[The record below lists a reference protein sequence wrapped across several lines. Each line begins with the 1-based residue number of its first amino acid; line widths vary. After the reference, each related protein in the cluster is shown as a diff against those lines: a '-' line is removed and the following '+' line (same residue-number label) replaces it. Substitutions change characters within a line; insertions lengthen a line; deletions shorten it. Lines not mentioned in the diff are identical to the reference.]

1 MQVQWGVAPGAPVQ
15 GLIGIAAARATSGDS
30 IMSNDVR
37 FFAGIDW
44 ATETHQVCLIEAEG
58 GKIIGERA
66 FAHGG
71 EGLAELCDHGADCPF
86 LDLKPRES
94 P

>member
-1 MQVQWGVAPGAPVQ
+1 
-15 GLIGIAAARATSGDS
+15 
-30 IMSNDVR
+30 MSNDVR

-71 EGLAELCDHGADCPF
+71 EGLAELCDWLASTSGAEPPMIAPAF
-86 LDLKPRES
+86 RTPMAAGPRRS
-94 P
+94 CVS